1 MSLRNPPWTFGLA
14 ITLTQPSGPS
24 RERPR
29 GNGPMQYIAAAR
41 TDVGRKRPGNE
52 DSLCV
57 APGLGLFVVA
67 DGMGGHAAGEVAS
80 RLAVETIQEW
90 MAKYRGGTDSA
101 EVGEPVATYS
111 REANLLLTSIRRA
124 NRIIFDAAQSRPE
137 YAGMGTT
144 VVAVL
149 GLDGQVVL
157 AHVGDSRIYR
167 IRDDQIVQLSRD
179 HSLVREQVELGL
191 LSAEEAQVAQHRH
204 LITRAL
210 GLKESVDVD
219 LTEQP
224 ALPGDLL
231 LLCSDGLSDLL
242 EDEEMLA
249 IIREHAHDLE
259 EACQALV
266 DRANAKGGDDNITAV
281 LIGVGARHRADRGIL
296 ARLREMFGGRMGENV
311 GVKLSQRVLG
321 CRAKPLDSS
330 DRSAPSQAF
339 PPADLV
345 RA

>member
-1 MSLRNPPWTFGLA
+1 
-14 ITLTQPSGPS
+14 
-24 RERPR
+24 
-29 GNGPMQYIAAAR
+29 MQYIAAAR

-52 DSLCV
+52 DSFCV

-111 REANLLLTSIRRA
+111 REANFLLTSIRRA

-167 IRDDQIVQLSRD
+167 IRDDQMVQLSRD
-179 HSLVREQVELGL
+179 HSLVREQVDLGL
-191 LSAEEAQVAQHRH
+191 LSAEEAQVAPHRH

-281 LIGVGARHRADRGIL
+281 LIGVAARHRAGRAIL

-345 RA
+345 QA